1 MGLWNIFG
9 SGKGFFS
16 SVSSA
21 LGSSFNQ
28 SELEEDPTYKKYTA
42 EMSNFKLEDKD
53 AKTASR
59 AKKEEFQLHQM
70 QDELGNIDSIDDVKK
85 YFQEK

>member
-1 MGLWNIFG
+1 MGFWSSIG
-9 SGKGFFS
+9 SA
-16 SVSSA
+16 VSSA
-21 LGSSFNQ
+21 CSAIGSSSNQ
-28 SELEEDPTYKKYTA
+28 VKEEDPTYKKYTA